1 MWFCPASYRRLIAA
15 AALVGFLAT
24 AFGVPLVNPR
34 IGPNG
39 KDISQPFPC
48 MHGTCG
54 CQNAEACWRGCCC
67 HTNAEK
73 LAWANE
79 NSVTPPEYVH
89 VAAAKERTLIAKT
102 GSCCVENHE
111 VRDEG
116 CCSSTGTCAADLTE
130 NTGDSATSARDDW
143 QWSLVPT
150 ASARKCQGL
159 AQLWLLIGSTAPT
172 VQSVAAA
179 ARPAPAGTVCLA
191 DEFSS
196 HTLPLPTTPPPR
208 A

>member
-1 MWFCPASYRRLIAA
+1 MFRLAPHRRSIAA
-15 AALVGFLAT
+15 AVLVGFLAT
-24 AFGVPLVNPR
+24 AFGVPLINPR
-34 IGPNG
+34 IGKNG
-39 KDISQPFPC
+39 KDIAQPFPC

-73 LAWANE
+73 LAWAKE
-79 NSVTPPEYVH
+79 HGVTPPEYVH
-89 VAAAKERTLIAKT
+89 VAATKKRPTLVAKAD
-102 GSCCVENHE
+102 SCCAEKHKGSTENS
-111 VRDEG
+111 
-116 CCSSTGTCAADLTE
+116 CSAAGTCEAE
-130 NTGDSATSARDDW
+130 FSDDW

-159 AQLWLLIGSTAPT
+159 AQLWLLIGSTAPA
-172 VQSVAAA
+172 VKPVVVAV
-179 ARPAPAGTVCLA
+179 RPVPAGTVCLT

-196 HTLPLPTTPPPR
+196 HTLPRPTTPPPR